1 MLDIL
6 EVKQKEVLGMAL
18 LPWVCMLVLFLPQ
31 GTSVYV
37 LSVCQAVVSQW
48 DLRIWKDLWGHIV
61 DPFFGA
67 SGKGPA
73 CQSFI
78 PPPPILWNLY
88 FSQLYCEH
96 FPVWLKLIEK
106 LINNQGLISQTQGL
120 HPWVVKIPWRR
131 AWQPT
136 PVFLPAESHGQR
148 SLVGYSPWGHRESDT
163 TEATE
168 HAHACSPPLYFV
180 G

>member
-73 CQSFI
+73 CQCRR
-78 PPPPILWNLY
+78 W
-88 FSQLYCEH
+88 Q
-96 FPVWLKLIEK
+96 V
-106 LINNQGLISQTQGL
+106 QGF
-120 HPWVVKIPWRR
+120 HPWVVKIPWGR